1 MKNLRT
7 TLLSL
12 SVIVVSLMF
21 GTAKADNI
29 DLQTAKEVGAY
40 YFSVATGAKAPITA
54 DKLKLVE
61 QMDNPTLC
69 IPALYSFNI
78 SGNGFV
84 IVSASNCVEPVLAY
98 SPVGSLDPENV
109 NPACRA
115 MLNSYVEIISVL
127 QNEEAAQTATYK
139 QRWDEL
145 LNHTFTCNPE
155 SKAILIQTK
164 WGQDYPYNTFCPV
177 IRDTVCPTG
186 CVATAMASIIR
197 YWQYPLKG
205 AGTAATSWRNQTL
218 RYYFTHDS
226 NKFIYDSM
234 PLRPAR
240 YNCEWNIRRALGKL
254 MYACGVTV
262 RMGWDIGGSGTQ
274 STYVPNAL
282 TTYFR
287 YSSDAKHITRGSYT
301 DAQWDKML
309 HSELDDNRRPIYYSA
324 FDPTSSGADAGHAF
338 VIAGSSSSDEHK
350 YYIRWGW
357 DGNSD
362 GFFTLTP
369 ASQIE
374 RAGGY
379 KFYDRHAMVYKIHP
393 KTEGIED
400 NTSYSIAPSYPNPA
414 TDYMMI
420 PSDLPLNAY
429 LTIYSMDGKIV
440 DRHIIPGGAK
450 EYRLD
455 LQNYAPGM
463 YVYRLNGNAY
473 KFTVQ

>member
-1 MKNLRT
+1 
-7 TLLSL
+7 
-12 SVIVVSLMF
+12 
-21 GTAKADNI
+21 
-29 DLQTAKEVGAY
+29 
-40 YFSVATGAKAPITA
+40 
-54 DKLKLVE
+54 
-61 QMDNPTLC
+61 
-69 IPALYSFNI
+69 
-78 SGNGFV
+78 
-84 IVSASNCVEPVLAY
+84 
-98 SPVGSLDPENV
+98 
-109 NPACRA
+109 
-115 MLNSYVEIISVL
+115 
-127 QNEEAAQTATYK
+127 
-139 QRWDEL
+139 
-145 LNHTFTCNPE
+145 
-155 SKAILIQTK
+155 
-164 WGQDYPYNTFCPV
+164 
-177 IRDTVCPTG
+177 
-186 CVATAMASIIR
+186 
-197 YWQYPLKG
+197 
-205 AGTAATSWRNQTL
+205 
-218 RYYFTHDS
+218 
-226 NKFIYDSM
+226 
-234 PLRPAR
+234 
-240 YNCEWNIRRALGKL
+240 
-254 MYACGVTV
+254 
-262 RMGWDIGGSGTQ
+262 
-274 STYVPNAL
+274 
-282 TTYFR
+282 
-287 YSSDAKHITRGSYT
+287 
-301 DAQWDKML
+301 ML

-350 YYIRWGW
+350 YDIRWGW